1 MDASTR
7 TEHDPITTRPGDCF
21 HDTRPPSGHAQSVI
35 YFHSVTITLPEHDQ
49 SSPRRPLVRRIVTG
63 LTTAGALAAALLLTP
78 VAPAAHAD
86 TPPPGQPYGNSGSSQ
101 STVRPGGNPECRQG
115 DPLWC
120 EIDGGFITIRFYEPG
135 TYEFEFTMSDADGR
149 GTYTTRHTVSNNGHS
164 GPVTI
169 QVVSPYF
176 REMGF
181 KIDKF
186 SYRW

>member
-1 MDASTR
+1 MLPDRATR
-7 TEHDPITTRPGDCF
+7 G
-21 HDTRPPSGHAQSVI
+21 S
-35 YFHSVTITLPEHDQ
+35 
-49 SSPRRPLVRRIVTG
+49 RRHGIARRAVAG
-63 LTTAGALAAALLLTP
+63 LTAAAALAASLLL
-78 VAPAAHAD
+78 APAASAAD
-86 TPPPGQPYGNSGSSQ
+86 TPPPGQPYGQGQSSQ
-101 STVRPGGNPECRQG
+101 STVRPGGNPECRPG

-120 EIDGGFITIRFYEPG
+120 EVDGGFITIRFFEPG
-135 TYEFEFTMSDADGR
+135 TYEFEFTMSDADNR
-149 GTYTTRHTVSNNGHS
+149 GEYTTRHTVTNDGHS